1 MSLFGQPQQTV
12 FAHSRLLPSAT
23 EGIEFTAMFEVLWTP
38 RRQREPNLQ
47 DALRADVIEAAS
59 AASITRSAYDVR
71 AAENFINTG
80 LAAWGRT
87 ATGRYRHISPKVS
100 LSLSDDVAEILA
112 QRRADEERVRRL
124 TFLKTKLYSDPALV
138 VVEHL
143 ERNPEQSGENLIAEY
158 IRAAQLIESSG
169 RWWAPLLEGA
179 AALDQRYRT
188 QDLAFALMSALT
200 ATVNELA
207 DRRPPG

>member
-1 MSLFGQPQQTV
+1 MSLLDRLQYTV
-12 FAHSRLLPSAT
+12 FENPRLLPSAT
-23 EGIEFTAMFEVLWTP
+23 EGVEFTAMFEVVWRP
-38 RRQREPNLQ
+38 RRRRESNLQ

-59 AASITRSAYDVR
+59 ATSITRSAYDVR
-71 AAENFINTG
+71 AAENFINTR

-100 LSLSDDVAEILA
+100 LSLSDDAAETLA

-138 VVEHL
+138 VVERL
-143 ERNPEQSGENLIAEY
+143 ERNPERSSENLIAEY
-158 IRAAQLIESSG
+158 IRAAQLIESSQ
-169 RWWAPLLEGA
+169 RWWAPLLEGT

-207 DRRPPG
+207 NQRPPD